1 MFTTDIDYSVKIKS
15 VLVSQDKLLSEIYDT
30 QKKLRESVNERNW
43 DELQYHLASF
53 NALSNKFSE
62 LENERLKCFEYFGFK
77 DGASLNT
84 TDKNISKETL
94 NDIQQLYN
102 SVKQRLLASKIEN
115 KALNDYIKITTE
127 FLQGVFDN
135 VVPQRKTT
143 VYSRTGSLV
152 KNQPQSM
159 ILNTVL

>member
-1 MFTTDIDYSVKIKS
+1 MFSTDIDYSVKLKS
-15 VLVSQDKLLSEIYDT
+15 VLTSQDKLLSEICDT
-30 QKKLRESVNERNW
+30 QKKLRESVNERDW

-53 NALSNKFSE
+53 DALSNKFSQ
-62 LENERLKCFEYFGFK
+62 LENERIRCFEYFGLN
-77 DGASLNT
+77 DGASLNLK
-84 TDKNISKETL
+84 DNKISKESI
-94 NDIQQLYN
+94 NDIQNLYN

>member
-1 MFTTDIDYSVKIKS
+1 MFSTDIDYSVKIKT
-15 VLVSQDKLLSEIYDT
+15 VLVSQDNLLAEIYDS
-30 QKKLRESVNERNW
+30 QKKLREAVNQRDW

-53 NALSNKFSE
+53 DALSNKFSQ
-62 LENERLKCFEYFGFK
+62 LENERIKCFEYFGLN
-77 DGASLNT
+77 DGASLNLK
-84 TDKNISKETL
+84 DNKISKESM
-94 NDIQQLYN
+94 NDIQELYN

-143 VYSRTGSLV
+143 VYSRTGALV

>member
-43 DELQYHLASF
+43 DELQYHLTSF

-62 LENERLKCFEYFGFK
+62 LENERLKCFEYFGLK
-77 DGASLNT
+77 DGALLNT
-84 TDKNISKETL
+84 TGKNISKETL

>member
-1 MFTTDIDYSVKIKS
+1 MFSTDIDYSVKIKS
-15 VLVSQDKLLSEIYDT
+15 VLVSQDKLLSEIYDS
-30 QKKLRESVNERNW
+30 QKKIRESVNERDW
-43 DELQYHLASF
+43 DELQYNLSSF

-62 LENERLKCFEYFGFK
+62 LENERLKCFEYLGFK

-84 TDKNISKETL
+84 TDKNISKETMS
-94 NDIQQLYN
+94 DIQQLYS

>member
-1 MFTTDIDYSVKIKS
+1 MFSTDIDYSVKIKS
-15 VLVSQDKLLSEIYDT
+15 VLVSQDKLLSEIYDS
-30 QKKLRESVNERNW
+30 QKKIRESVNERDW
-43 DELQYHLASF
+43 DELQYNLSSF

-62 LENERLKCFEYFGFK
+62 LENERLKFFEYLGFK

-84 TDKNISKETL
+84 TDKNISKETMS
-94 NDIQQLYN
+94 DIQQLYS

>member
-43 DELQYHLASF
+43 DELQYHLTSF

-62 LENERLKCFEYFGFK
+62 LEKERLECFEYFGLK

-84 TDKNISKETL
+84 TGKNISKETL

>member
-1 MFTTDIDYSVKIKS
+1 MFSTDIDYSVKIKT
-15 VLVSQDKLLSEIYDT
+15 VLVAQDNLLSEIYDT

-43 DELQYHLASF
+43 DELQYHLTSF

>member
-15 VLVSQDKLLSEIYDT
+15 VLVSQDNLLSEIYDT
-30 QKKLRESVNERNW
+30 QKKLRESVNERDW
-43 DELQYHLASF
+43 DELQYHLTSF

-62 LENERLKCFEYFGFK
+62 LENERLKCFEYFGLK

>member
-1 MFTTDIDYSVKIKS
+1 MFSTDIDYSVKIKS
-15 VLVSQDKLLSEIYDT
+15 VLVSQDKLLSEIYDS
-30 QKKLRESVNERNW
+30 QKKIRESVNERDW
-43 DELQYHLASF
+43 DELQYNLSSF

-62 LENERLKCFEYFGFK
+62 LESERLECFEYFGLK
-77 DGASLNT
+77 DGASLNSAK
-84 TDKNISKETL
+84 KNISKETMS
-94 NDIQQLYN
+94 DIQQLYS

-143 VYSRTGSLV
+143 VYSRTGALV

>member
-30 QKKLRESVNERNW
+30 QKKLRESVNERDW
-43 DELQYHLASF
+43 DELQYHLTSF

-62 LENERLKCFEYFGFK
+62 LENERLKCFEYFGLK

>member
-1 MFTTDIDYSVKIKS
+1 MFSTDIDYSVKIKT
-15 VLVSQDKLLSEIYDT
+15 VLVSQDNLLAEIYDS
-30 QKKLRESVNERNW
+30 QKKLREAVNQRDW

-62 LENERLKCFEYFGFK
+62 LENQRLECFAYFGFK
-77 DGASLNT
+77 DGASLNST
-84 TDKNISKETL
+84 AKNISKETL
-94 NDIQQLYN
+94 NDIQELYN

>member
-1 MFTTDIDYSVKIKS
+1 MNSAK
-15 VLVSQDKLLSEIYDT
+15 
-30 QKKLRESVNERNW
+30 
-43 DELQYHLASF
+43 
-53 NALSNKFSE
+53 
-62 LENERLKCFEYFGFK
+62 
-77 DGASLNT
+77 
-84 TDKNISKETL
+84 KNISKETMS
-94 NDIQQLYN
+94 DIQQLYS

>member
-1 MFTTDIDYSVKIKS
+1 MFSTDIDYSVKIKT
-15 VLVSQDKLLSEIYDT
+15 VLVAQDNLLSEIYDT

-84 TDKNISKETL
+84 IDKNISKETL

>member
-1 MFTTDIDYSVKIKS
+1 MFSTDIDYSVKIKS
-15 VLVSQDKLLSEIYDT
+15 VLVSQDKLLSEIYDS
-30 QKKLRESVNERNW
+30 QKKIRESVNERDW
-43 DELQYHLASF
+43 DELQYNLSSF

>member
-1 MFTTDIDYSVKIKS
+1 MFSTDIDYSVKIKT
-15 VLVSQDKLLSEIYDT
+15 VLVAQDNLLSEIYDT

>member
-30 QKKLRESVNERNW
+30 QKKLRKSVNERDW
-43 DELQYHLASF
+43 DELQYHLVSF
-53 NALSNKFSE
+53 DALSNKFSK
-62 LENERLKCFEYFGFK
+62 LENERIECFEYFGLK
-77 DGASLNT
+77 DGVFINSLNN
-84 TDKNISKETL
+84 KIAKESI
-94 NDIQQLYN
+94 NDIQELYN

-115 KALNDYIKITTE
+115 KALNDYIKITTD

-135 VVPQRKTT
+135 VVPQRKAT
-143 VYSRTGSLV
+143 VYSRTGALV

>member
-43 DELQYHLASF
+43 DELQYHLTSF

-62 LENERLKCFEYFGFK
+62 LENERLKCFEYFGLK

-84 TDKNISKETL
+84 TGKNISKETL